1 MIFSEYFFCRYIQT
15 SSLQL
20 CRVHLDLKQC
30 FFLHGNKK
38 PWSLFCKIQAIF
50 SHNQRRTFAA
60 FCRFS
65 AKRSSLICYKGH
77 LYRTRFLSSPFCV
90 LVPCQYRS
98 QKLRVLSKNLV
109 LSGVLTPCCAG
120 LVLRVTLDFVVVGI
134 YSSRSFCAERIVRK
148 GFCVR
153 IDLIDFLRHYLPAT
167 CSVLRIVL
175 FGHDACPGVVLV
187 LHKFGTRT
195 PHTTDLVRAVNWSC
209 T

>member
-1 MIFSEYFFCRYIQT
+1 MYSDFCNIRTGFNQFIYQFIAYLPRQLAKKRLLIFNNAYI
-15 SSLQL
+15 
-20 CRVHLDLKQC
+20 
-30 FFLHGNKK
+30 
-38 PWSLFCKIQAIF
+38 
-50 SHNQRRTFAA
+50 
-60 FCRFS
+60 
-65 AKRSSLICYKGH
+65 
-77 LYRTRFLSSPFCV
+77 YRTRFLSSPFCV

-120 LVLRVTLDFVVVGI
+120 LVLRVTLNFVVVGI

-153 IDLIDFLRHYLPAT
+153 IDLIDFLRHYLPAP

-187 LHKFGTRT
+187 LHKFGTST
-195 PHTTDLVRAVNWSC
+195 PHTTDLVRAGNWPCPWSGL
-209 T
+209 